1 MSEEQKEDLTPAP
14 VSLSM
19 MNEDPKHLAGRL
31 DEYATLSQERQPD
44 LGYFVELE
52 LKGKIQALIQEVRQN
67 RPRLFDYFLNQVASA
82 VNPRWSEKSYD
93 MRLEL
98 MFLDEPD
105 LKPSTAAM
113 RVMGT
118 IRMPLVMKGMMVR
131 RSQRVKHRLRKRQHD
146 QEARNQRKGES

>member
-1 MSEEQKEDLTPAP
+1 MVGGEEEGATKEP

-31 DEYATLSQERQPD
+31 DEYATRSQERQLD

-52 LKGKIQALIQEVRQN
+52 LKGKIQALVKEVTEL
-67 RPRLFDYFLNQVASA
+67 RPRLLEYFFHQVASA
-82 VNPRWSEKSYD
+82 INPRWSEKSYD
-93 MRLEL
+93 TRLEL
-98 MFLDEPD
+98 MFLDEPA
-105 LKPSTAAM
+105 LTPSAATM

-118 IRMPLVMKGMMVR
+118 IRMPAVMKPVMIKR
-131 RSQRVKHRLRKRQHD
+131 AQRVKNRVEQRQRD

>member
-1 MSEEQKEDLTPAP
+1 MENAHEEDAKPEP

-31 DEYATLSQERQPD
+31 DEYATLTQQRQPD

-52 LKGKIQALIQEVRQN
+52 LKGKIQALIQEVRQD
-67 RPRLFDYFLNQVASA
+67 RPRLLDYLINQVASTI
-82 VNPRWSEKSYD
+82 NPRWSEKSYD
-93 MRLEL
+93 TRLEL

-105 LKPSTAAM
+105 LRPSTAAM

-118 IRMPLVMKGMMVR
+118 IRMPAVMKPVMIKR
-131 RSQRVKHRLRKRQHD
+131 AQRVKNRVEQRRRD
-146 QEARNQRKGES
+146 QEARHRRTRGA